1 MEINNE
7 FRLNLE
13 KDKQEAIISVD
24 NLIIKL
30 KLLIYALKRPID
42 DLILRFVLKN
52 KIDKKYFK
60 IINRFLWLHGGMHKQ
75 YVYGICNHYKSLK
88 NAKVLVPG
96 VGYGKNLFQLAAFR
110 PREIV
115 AFDPIDFPSQWSYLQ
130 KEIKKIFGVKLIF
143 YKGGFKELPN
153 KYKNKFDFVISDA
166 VLEHV
171 ENMSYFLKKSYQ
183 FLSSNGFFYASF
195 GPIWFG
201 PNGDHVAWGENQE
214 FDHLFLKSKDYDK
227 KMKQKV
233 SETKND
239 GFFYKILK
247 EKMFSRLSFDN
258 YLDYFKKIGFKK
270 VRVES
275 KMAYKFLT
283 RKNLRFISDKNNLP
297 QFDHY
302 CIGLFFWYQK

>member
-1 MEINNE
+1 MDN
-7 FRLNLE
+7 FKVDLE

-30 KLLIYALKRPID
+30 KLLIYTLKRPID
-42 DLILRFVLKN
+42 DSILRFVLKN
-52 KIDKKYFK
+52 KIHKKYFK
-60 IINRFLWLHGGMHKQ
+60 IINRFLWLHGGMHKH

-115 AFDPIDFPSQWSYLQ
+115 AFDPIDFPLHWSYLQ

-171 ENMSYFLKKSYQ
+171 KNMSYFLKKSHQ

-201 PNGDHVAWGENQE
+201 PNGDHLNWGKYQKFRHLILDSGVYFQE
-214 FDHLFLKSKDYDK
+214 RQKKQSLIKNNSLYRYLLEEDSFSK
-227 KMKQKV
+227 
-233 SETKND
+233 
-239 GFFYKILK
+239 
-247 EKMFSRLSFDN
+247 LSFDE
-258 YLDYFKKIGFKK
+258 YLKLFKKFKFQKMRLETKIDLDLWHDNKLKKQLDKKKIPNFDRYSKGMFVWFKK
-270 VRVES
+270 R
-275 KMAYKFLT
+275 
-283 RKNLRFISDKNNLP
+283 
-297 QFDHY
+297 
-302 CIGLFFWYQK
+302 